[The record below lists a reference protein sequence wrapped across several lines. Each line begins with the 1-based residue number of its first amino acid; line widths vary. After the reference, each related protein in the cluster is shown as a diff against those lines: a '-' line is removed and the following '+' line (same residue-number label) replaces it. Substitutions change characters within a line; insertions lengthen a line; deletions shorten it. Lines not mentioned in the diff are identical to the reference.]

1 MEEIRELLAQRAR
14 YSGCKNNYGQLFNSY
29 ASVMEYNNL
38 TNKLCSSLSL
48 VYEQEN
54 DKIEWLKREFK
65 QIGYPYF
72 EVFNEEDES
81 FNLVYSMSNI
91 KYYSIP
97 FYFECKEYK
106 NYFDIAL
113 YIKNIF
119 MNGDNLVKSRVIDLM
134 FSDYHMFLAL
144 KRNSQTIEL
153 LLILVE
159 FFYRLDI
166 GNRTYLGEVVY
177 YLASEYDKD
186 EINYMRQ
193 LSPIYFTKFY
203 DE

>member
-14 YSGCKNNYGQLFNSY
+14 YSGSKNNCGQLLNSY
-29 ASVMEYNNL
+29 ALVMEYNNL
-38 TNKLCSSLSL
+38 TNKLCSSLSV

-65 QIGYPYF
+65 QIENPRYD
-72 EVFNEEDES
+72 VFNKEDRS
-81 FNLVYSMSNI
+81 FNLVYAESNI

-97 FYFECKEYK
+97 SYFECKEYK

-113 YIKNIF
+113 YIKDIF
-119 MNGDNLVKSRVIDLM
+119 IKGDNLVKTRVIDLM

-159 FFYRLDI
+159 FFYKLDI
-166 GNRTYLGEVVY
+166 GNRTYIGEVGY
-177 YLASEYDKD
+177 YLVSEYDKD
-186 EINYMRQ
+186 EINNMREV
-193 LSPIYFTKFY
+193 SPVYFTKFY